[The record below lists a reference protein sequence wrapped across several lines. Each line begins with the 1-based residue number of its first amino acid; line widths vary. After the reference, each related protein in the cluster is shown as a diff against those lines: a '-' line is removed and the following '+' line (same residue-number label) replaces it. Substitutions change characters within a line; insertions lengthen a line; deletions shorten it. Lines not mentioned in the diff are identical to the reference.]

1 MSSKRAATRAKILS
15 AARELIETGHY
26 NVGLG
31 EIGRR
36 AGVSRQAVYLHFASR
51 AELLTALTSW
61 IEEEADLR
69 GMLATVNS
77 APSGVDALARL
88 LDASALFEPQIQQM
102 VQATMRMQDDPTVAE
117 LSSERMRYRFA
128 GMRQVVARI
137 ESDGRLVPGWDVDTA
152 TAFVWTLTAPSSF
165 DLLVHEHGWSP
176 RQWADSTY
184 RLLCDAFV
192 QPAPDPHPHGHPAT

>member
-1 MSSKRAATRAKILS
+1 MSSKRVETRERILA
-15 AARELIETGHY
+15 AARELIEAGHY
-26 NVGLG
+26 TVGLG

-51 AELLTALTSW
+51 ADLLTALTSW

-69 GMLATVNS
+69 GLLATVNS

-88 LDASALFEPQIQQM
+88 LDASARFEPQIHRM
-102 VQATMRMQDDPTVAE
+102 VQATLRMQDDPTVAT
-117 LSSERMRYRFA
+117 LNRERMRYRFA

-137 ESDGRLVPGWDVDTA
+137 ESDGRLAPGWDVDTA

-165 DLLVHEHGWSP
+165 DLLVHGHGWSP
-176 RQWADSTY
+176 PQWADSTY

-192 QPAPDPHPHGHPAT
+192 QAAPDPQPSDHSAT